1 MFRRRVKEAIFIKA
15 NNPDLNQNVGKFDL
29 PPIYDQLLT
38 GGGRDKLVIKKNVK
52 DAIPKT
58 RIKAIGSHY
67 QIISE

>member
-29 PPIYDQLLT
+29 PPIYDQILA

-58 RIKAIGSHY
+58 RIKAIGSQY
-67 QIISE
+67 QIIS